1 MAPIRGSCPPILRQ
15 AQDDIPLDR
24 DIVFFAAADM
34 ESKQVGPGFA
44 AEILGVDLSA
54 AMLDGDFDAI
64 KRSGL
69 RTSSQSFAIRI

>member
-1 MAPIRGSCPPILRQ
+1 
-15 AQDDIPLDR
+15 
-24 DIVFFAAADM
+24 M

>member
-1 MAPIRGSCPPILRQ
+1 
-15 AQDDIPLDR
+15 
-24 DIVFFAAADM
+24 M

-64 KRSGL
+64 KKVKTGL
-69 RTSSQSFAIRI
+69 RTKLTVFRDQNLASDN

>member
-1 MAPIRGSCPPILRQ
+1 
-15 AQDDIPLDR
+15 
-24 DIVFFAAADM
+24 M

-64 KRSGL
+64 KKVKVGL
-69 RTSSQSFAIRI
+69 RTTTTHSLSRSTTRPGLASC